1 MAVTP
6 VYVFM
11 YIYAA
16 TQDACRN
23 VAMCLDVLLLCLDV
37 LRQRVG
43 AAVGSWDVRQG
54 SWDVRQD
61 NPRGLSDL
69 KKMVLRVLV
78 AWAGGVESVRK
89 WGGQG
94 GRGGGGEVID
104 NRRTMSREW

>member
-43 AAVGSWDVRQG
+43 AAVGSWDVRQ
-54 SWDVRQD
+54 D

-89 WGGQG
+89 WGGRG